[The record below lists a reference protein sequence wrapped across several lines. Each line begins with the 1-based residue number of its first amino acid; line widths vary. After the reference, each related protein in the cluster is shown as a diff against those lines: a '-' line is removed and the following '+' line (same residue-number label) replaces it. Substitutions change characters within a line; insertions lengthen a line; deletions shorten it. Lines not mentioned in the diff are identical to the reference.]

1 MPEVQLSAA
10 HDNNRDGE
18 EHFVVDVS
26 LFRTV
31 TFHMILTLLSIIAV
45 QRKLNEREITLKDF
59 FFFFTKDTK
68 QQSMM
73 LVHSNKWRLEM
84 LK

>member
-1 MPEVQLSAA
+1 MQLSAA

-31 TFHMILTLLSIIAV
+31 TFHMILTLPSIIAV
-45 QRKLNEREITLKDF
+45 QRKLNEREITLKD